1 MLEKV
6 YLGNSI
12 QRWLI
17 ATAILFGALILGRIL
32 SAVAKAIGTKLKSPF
47 LASATA
53 GVSGPL
59 TTLVLIFGVRVAGES
74 LELPGGVKDLTAK
87 AVVFLSVITL
97 TWLVANAY
105 DAINKGVF
113 EPYSR
118 KPNAAVELHVFA
130 VLRTVV
136 NVLVWLIGI
145 ASALNSVGFEVSA
158 ILAGLGIGGMALALA
173 SQDTVANFFGG
184 VLVLTQRPFKVG
196 ERIEVAG
203 INGWVHQFGLR
214 NTIIKNWYGRAV
226 LIPNKKFTDSAV
238 VNIDSQ
244 QVYYQEA
251 RLRLA
256 PETTPDEME
265 RALQILR
272 DIVKDGELLDKTPWV
287 AFDHIDH
294 GFFEIEF
301 WYAILKWT
309 PKESAKIPNEYEKIC
324 LGKTWVN
331 LEILKRFQAAGIRL
345 ALPLQAYV
353 AHEPGARRAAPPPAL
368 TAARSMSQETT

>member
-1 MLEKV
+1 MLDKV

-17 ATAILFGALILGRIL
+17 AAAILIGALILGRIL
-32 SAVAKAIGTKLKSPF
+32 SAVAKAIGSKLKSPF
-47 LASATA
+47 LASAAA

-59 TTLVLIFGVRVAGES
+59 TTLVLIFGVRIAGES

-113 EPYSR
+113 EPYAR

-136 NVLVWLIGI
+136 NVVVWLIGV

-196 ERIEVAG
+196 ERIEVGG

-214 NTIIKNWYGRAV
+214 NTIIKNWYGRVV
-226 LIPNKKFTDSAV
+226 LIPNKKFTDSVV

-287 AFDHIDH
+287 SFDHIDH

-309 PKESAKIPNEYEKIC
+309 PKESSKIPNEYEKIC

-368 TAARSMSQETT
+368 TAAQNLVKEAT